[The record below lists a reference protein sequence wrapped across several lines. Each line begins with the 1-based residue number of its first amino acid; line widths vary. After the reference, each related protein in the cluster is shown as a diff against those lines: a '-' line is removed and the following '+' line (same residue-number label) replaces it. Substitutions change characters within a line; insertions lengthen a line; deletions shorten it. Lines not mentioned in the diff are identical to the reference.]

1 MLDTINDKCINII
14 NHKSKSEEYH
24 NNNYINLKNSK
35 KNKIILIS
43 SNECYWMMY
52 WYKTFSFDK
61 YLDLNLLISEG
72 QNSYKL
78 IHLFNNCLNLEKK
91 NWIKIVIE
99 FKIID

>member
-1 MLDTINDKCINII
+1 
-14 NHKSKSEEYH
+14 
-24 NNNYINLKNSK
+24 
-35 KNKIILIS
+35 
-43 SNECYWMMY
+43 MMY

-78 IHLFNNCLNLEKK
+78 IYLFNNCLNLEIK

-99 FKIID
+99 LKILIK